1 MLLVA
6 GLGNPGSGY
15 ARNRHNI
22 GFMAVDAIVHRH
34 KLGPYR
40 AKFEGELAQ
49 GEVGGRRILV
59 LKPMTFMNESGR
71 SIGAALRF
79 FKLAP
84 KDLVVF
90 HDELD
95 LAPGKIRVKQGGGA
109 AGHNGLRSIEA
120 HIGPDFRRVRLGVG
134 HPGDKE
140 RVLGHVLQDFAK
152 SDEEWLGKM
161 LEAIALHFPLL
172 AEDDDLAFMSKV
184 AQALV
189 PPRKGPAPDG
199 KTKTDDNGSGETHG

>member
-34 KLGPYR
+34 KFDPYR
-40 AKFEGELAQ
+40 SKFEGELAQ
-49 GEVGGRRILV
+49 GDVAGRRILI

-71 SIGAALRF
+71 SVGAALRF
-79 FKLAP
+79 FKLQP

-95 LAPGKIRVKQGGGA
+95 LAPGKIRVKAGGGA
-109 AGHNGLRSIEA
+109 AGHNGLRSIDA

-134 HPGDKE
+134 HPGHKD
-140 RVLGHVLQDFAK
+140 RVLGHVLQDFGKA
-152 SDEEWLGKM
+152 DEEWLEKM
-161 LEAIALHFPLL
+161 LDAIATHFPLL
-172 AEDDDLAFMSKV
+172 AKDDDLAFMSKV

-189 PPRKGPAPDG
+189 PPRKAPAKDG
-199 KTKTDDNGSGETHG
+199 KTKTDNNDSGDSHG